1 MSMDRNRRAIR
12 ERILNSRKQAERAAA
27 ELHAAEHISKDIL
40 HECLMDYVLSKF
52 SLSRDQC
59 NTESFN
65 EITELSIEKSLEISK
80 ELLQD
85 FEAAKSCDGVTTA
98 IAKKTLLF
106 LAIERDFEVE
116 LSAIATARIVNMGD
130 FTEVVWSAMKNAPA
144 WREKLREAPE
154 EDTAADTHKK

>member
-1 MSMDRNRRAIR
+1 MDRNRRAIR
-12 ERILNSRKQAERAAA
+12 ERILNSRKQAERAAE

-80 ELLQD
+80 ELLQ
-85 FEAAKSCDGVTTA
+85 EAQAVANDYIQRNRT
-98 IAKKTLLF
+98 KKKRRRFRWLSPALCFSLGAGLTGAAWGLSLL
-106 LAIERDFEVE
+106 L
-116 LSAIATARIVNMGD
+116 
-130 FTEVVWSAMKNAPA
+130 
-144 WREKLREAPE
+144 
-154 EDTAADTHKK
+154 